1 VENCVGAAFDADNE
15 YWSRYSQQHRDLPPP
30 PDQIGG
36 PEAMRTILLRHPWKL
51 SDPSASWLI
60 RLGIGFLRP
69 RLGTPTNLPD
79 LE

>member
-1 VENCVGAAFDADNE
+1 MENCVGAAFDADNE